1 VSHAAIAAVLA
12 RHELATGERL
22 AAWSLASFANREQL
36 AWPGIPAAA
45 ARAGLSRSRYLEV
58 RERLVRSGLLEVQ
71 TPGVGRGQASAV
83 RLLFAQSGP
92 WWECEVNVELA
103 EAVLGYSTARGPA
116 RLLLA
121 TLAALSDESGVI
133 EGVATEELC
142 RAAGL
147 ANSTY
152 RRARAAL
159 LASGEVT
166 VDGDSG
172 GRGRTSRWT
181 VRRPAELVAEP
192 VVGRKRRSAP
202 LPGSRPLVA
211 AAKPDSGA
219 GVENGPL
226 VSGVSARKGPT
237 LNGVSNGKGPIVSGV
252 FNGKGPIVS
261 GVFNGKGPI
270 VSGVSETNPAKTPP
284 ETPPPNARAGKEPQN
299 PRTQNPPNPPEGGS
313 SDDQIFIE
321 ETYRTERGRL
331 RRRRV
336 PVDVEATCAGFRT
349 PAPSDVVDW
358 KRIRELLATRVG
370 ESMFAIWLDPLEL
383 RAVDASQALIVDGP
397 DETRSWL
404 RERFRKVIR
413 EAADQVG
420 RHVLVADEAQSQ
432 SMRALGFDRVEL
444 MTAVSDAESSDASSC
459 SSAYPS
465 YSSSACSLS
474 YTSAYNQAKEVG

>member
-12 RHELATGERL
+12 RHELTTGERL
-22 AAWSLASFANREQL
+22 VAWSLASFANREQL

-58 RERLVRSGLLEVQ
+58 REQLVCRGLLDVE
-71 TPGVGRGQASAV
+71 TAGVGRGQASTV

-92 WWECEVNVELA
+92 WWECEVNVEVA
-103 EAVLGYSTARGPA
+103 EAVLSYSTARGPA

-121 TLAALSDESGVI
+121 TLAALSDESGVV

-172 GRGRTSRWT
+172 GRGRTCRWT
-181 VRRPAELVAEP
+181 VRSPAELGAEP
-192 VVGRKRRSAP
+192 VVGRRRRAAP
-202 LPGSRPLVA
+202 RPGARPLVA
-211 AAKPDSGA
+211 AAKPGA
-219 GVENGPL
+219 GAGADVENGPIESAVSDRKGPVL
-226 VSGVSARKGPT
+226 SGVSA
-237 LNGVSNGKGPIVSGV
+237 GKGPMLSGV
-252 FNGKGPIVS
+252 SDANGPIL
-261 GVFNGKGPI
+261 
-270 VSGVSETNPAKTPP
+270 SGVSEAKPAKTLP
-284 ETPPPNARAGKEPQN
+284 ETPPPNARARREPLN
-299 PRTQNPPNPPEGGS
+299 PRTQNPPNPPEGGRPDS
-313 SDDQIFIE
+313 RIFIE
-321 ETYRTERGRL
+321 ETFRSERGRL

-336 PVDVEATCAGFRT
+336 PVDVEATCAGYRT
-349 PAPSDVVDW
+349 AALLDIVHW
-358 KRIRELLATRVG
+358 KRIRDLLATRVG

-383 RAVDASQALIVDGP
+383 RAVDASQRLIVDAP
-397 DETRSWL
+397 EATRSWI
-404 RERFRKVIR
+404 RDRFRKVIS

-420 RHVLVADEAQSQ
+420 RHVLIADEAQSR
-432 SMRALGFDRVEL
+432 SMRALGFDRVEVI
-444 MTAVSDAESSDASSC
+444 TAASEAESSDASSC
-459 SSAYPS
+459 SSAYAS

-474 YTSAYNQAKEVG
+474 YTSAYNQVKEVG